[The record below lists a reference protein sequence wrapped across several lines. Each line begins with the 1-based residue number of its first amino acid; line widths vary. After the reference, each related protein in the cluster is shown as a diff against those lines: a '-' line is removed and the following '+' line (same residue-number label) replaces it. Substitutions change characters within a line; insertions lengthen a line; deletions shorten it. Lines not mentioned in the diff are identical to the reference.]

1 MRRRSQMASLVLPA
15 LAVVIVLLVLPLLY
29 LLSFSFF
36 DANDGPIAVGGFTV
50 RNYKTILS
58 DQYYW
63 RIFGKTLALSAIT
76 TVLSASIG
84 YSLAYFIWQQRRWQ
98 SLLLVITLSPL
109 LISIVVSSYGWLA
122 LLGKN
127 GLINQTLIR
136 LGLVNAP
143 LQLLYSNATIVVGLV
158 HITLP
163 FMVLSILAAL
173 ERIEPAVQEAA
184 ATLGAN
190 RYRTQWSVILPLAR
204 PGFASGMSIVFCLSL
219 SAYVTPAM
227 LGPSGPNFVTT
238 LIYNE
243 FVTQLHWSTG
253 AALAA
258 ILMTVALA
266 TVYVY
271 VHFMGRAD
279 RLSGGARS

>member
-1 MRRRSQMASLVLPA
+1 MKSRFQTGYLLLPA
-15 LAVVIVLLVLPLLY
+15 LTVVIVLLALPIFY

-36 DANDGPIAVGGFTV
+36 DANDGPIVVGGFTLQ
-50 RNYKTILS
+50 NYKAIFADS
-58 DQYYW
+58 YYW
-63 RIFGKTLALSAIT
+63 RIFGKTLALSAVT
-76 TVLSASIG
+76 TLVSAVIG

-98 SLLLVITLSPL
+98 SLLLVIILSPL

-127 GLINQTLIR
+127 GLVNQTLIG
-136 LGLVNAP
+136 LGLITAP

-266 TVYVY
+266 TVYLY
-271 VHFMGRAD
+271 VHFMARAD
-279 RLSGGARS
+279 RLSAGAKS